1 MAVLRQKAIEAAAP
15 DQASLS
21 AAIKL
26 LKPALW
32 SGLSG
37 SADGKLIWGDCQ
49 GSGANPYRLAV
60 DLDNVGSK
68 CTCPSRRF
76 PCKHALALMV
86 MQSRGQTF
94 QTA

>member
-76 PCKHALALMV
+76 PCKHALALM
-86 MQSRGQTF
+86 
-94 QTA
+94 